1 MFYWSKHFME
11 WHIKLILRRKI
22 YLILSTETI
31 NGQNVYSRIMVN
43 DHETKLLEVTIKCHI
58 SEVIF
63 NIISSITNS
72 TFFYNPHEIILHFN
86 TPKSIEWLFS
96 LTPKNICTN
105 LGKVFIQESKVLVGP
120 LLLLSALCQGK
131 DGYLQPFVDYCWKIC
146 LA

>member
-1 MFYWSKHFME
+1 
-11 WHIKLILRRKI
+11 
-22 YLILSTETI
+22 
-31 NGQNVYSRIMVN
+31 MVN

-105 LGKVFIQESKVLVGP
+105 LGKVFIKESKVLVGP
-120 LLLLSALCQGK
+120 LLLLSTLCQGK
-131 DGYLQPFVDYCWKIC
+131 DGYLQMFVDYCWWIC
-146 LA
+146 LALKVTLMPLLIFEPLNQLSCARNGSS